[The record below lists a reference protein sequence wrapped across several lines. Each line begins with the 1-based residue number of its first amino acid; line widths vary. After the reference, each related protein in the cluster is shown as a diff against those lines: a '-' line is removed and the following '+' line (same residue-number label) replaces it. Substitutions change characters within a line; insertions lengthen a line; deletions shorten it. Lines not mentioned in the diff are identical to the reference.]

1 MSASKVIKIT
11 PITVIASIGVVCSIL
26 FMILF
31 ASAKSQLNTYQHAK
45 LVGTFQSGEG
55 PLDANQYLAFD
66 PQESKSYFYTQDAAP
81 EHFFK
86 EGTYEHAYGRVY
98 LMKTEGADSELLLA
112 NNDELYL
119 VKDNQLILFK
129 RISDSCSII
138 GVDQSK

>member
-1 MSASKVIKIT
+1 MPTSKKLSPTSLIIGLLVLLLCASTALLIHW
-11 PITVIASIGVVCSIL
+11 
-26 FMILF
+26 
-31 ASAKSQLNTYQHAK
+31 KSQLNTYQHVK
-45 LVGTFQSGEG
+45 IVGTFQSGEG

>member
-1 MSASKVIKIT
+1 MSTSKKFSPTGLIIGLLVLLLCASTALLIHW
-11 PITVIASIGVVCSIL
+11 
-26 FMILF
+26 
-31 ASAKSQLNTYQHAK
+31 KSQLNAYQHTK
-45 LVGTFQSGEG
+45 IVGTFQSGEG
-55 PLDANQYLAFD
+55 PLDTNQYLAFD

>member
-1 MSASKVIKIT
+1 MSTSKVKIT
-11 PITVIASIGVVCSIL
+11 PITVIAIIGIVCSIV
-26 FMILF
+26 FIVLF
-31 ASAKSQLNTYQHAK
+31 ASVKGQLNTYQHAK
-45 LVGTFQSGEG
+45 IVGTFQSGEG
-55 PLDANQYLAFD
+55 PLETNQYLAFS
-66 PQESKSYFYTQDAAP
+66 PQESKSYFYNQDAAP

-86 EGTYEHAYGRVY
+86 EGAYEYLYERIY
-98 LMKTEGADSELLLA
+98 LMKTEGVDYELLLA

>member
-1 MSASKVIKIT
+1 MPTSKKLSPTSLIIGLLVLLLCASTALLIHW
-11 PITVIASIGVVCSIL
+11 
-26 FMILF
+26 
-31 ASAKSQLNTYQHAK
+31 KSQLNTYQHAK
-45 LVGTFQSGEG
+45 IVGTFQSGEG
-55 PLDANQYLAFD
+55 PLDTNQYLAFGS
-66 PQESKSYFYTQDAAP
+66 QESKSYFYTQDAAP

>member
-1 MSASKVIKIT
+1 MPTSKKLSPTSLIIGLLVLLLCASTALLIHW
-11 PITVIASIGVVCSIL
+11 
-26 FMILF
+26 
-31 ASAKSQLNTYQHAK
+31 KSQLNTYQHVK
-45 LVGTFQSGEG
+45 IVGTFQSGEG

-98 LMKTEGADSELLLA
+98 LMKTEDADSELLLA
-112 NNDELYL
+112 NNEELYL

>member
-1 MSASKVIKIT
+1 MPTSKKLSPTSLIIGLLVLLLCASTALLIHW
-11 PITVIASIGVVCSIL
+11 
-26 FMILF
+26 
-31 ASAKSQLNTYQHAK
+31 KSQLNTYQHVK
-45 LVGTFQSGEG
+45 IVGTFQSGEG
-55 PLDANQYLAFD
+55 PLDANQYLAFE

-98 LMKTEGADSELLLA
+98 LMKTEDADSELLLA
-112 NNDELYL
+112 NNEELYL

>member
-1 MSASKVIKIT
+1 MPTSKKLSPTSLIIGLLVLLLCASTALLIHW
-11 PITVIASIGVVCSIL
+11 
-26 FMILF
+26 
-31 ASAKSQLNTYQHAK
+31 KSQLNTYQHVK
-45 LVGTFQSGEG
+45 IVGTFQSGEG

-81 EHFFK
+81 ERFFK

-112 NNDELYL
+112 NNDEVYL

>member
-1 MSASKVIKIT
+1 MPTSKKLSPTRLIIGLLVLLLCASTALLIHW
-11 PITVIASIGVVCSIL
+11 
-26 FMILF
+26 
-31 ASAKSQLNTYQHAK
+31 KSQLNTYQHAK

-55 PLDANQYLAFD
+55 PLDTNQYLAFD

-98 LMKTEGADSELLLA
+98 LMNTEGADSELLLA